1 MRNVGLGSWNL
12 VLVVC
17 SGFAAALG
25 RPLHRALGERDVEE
39 QMEEKRERLGAEK
52 ERAVRKWQPRQS
64 VIPSEIKAIKGNCS
78 HNKWKCETM
87 WTACTSSR
95 AG

>member
-52 ERAVRKWQPRQS
+52 ERAV
-64 VIPSEIKAIKGNCS
+64 
-78 HNKWKCETM
+78 
-87 WTACTSSR
+87 
-95 AG
+95 